1 MASMSMAK
9 SGSEMGVIPR
19 PAWPIIANPGSPG
32 RLDPFNPAGAMLFDT
47 SFGAIPADAL
57 DVFFSVELPNL
68 DWLADYVMDETVK
81 TYAQDNEPSFE
92 VVEDEEIHFEKRALT
107 TTESDSGWDT

>member
-1 MASMSMAK
+1 MASMATAEQSL
-9 SGSEMGVIPR
+9 ITR

-32 RLDPFNPAGAMLFDT
+32 LLDPHNPAGAMLFDT
-47 SFGAIPADAL
+47 SFGAKPADAL
-57 DVFFSVELPNL
+57 AIFFADELGSL

-81 TYAQDNEPSFE
+81 TYAMDDEPKFE
-92 VVEDEEIHFEKRALT
+92 VEEDEEIHFEKRALT